1 MKRLKVGD
9 KLITIR
15 GIVIPVDW
23 DEKGSVVALAIST
36 PDEDEYFIDRDH
48 HKGKELLHF
57 IQEDVEVSGVV
68 REEDKKI
75 LNIQKYILKKGV
87 GSKENLLN

>member
-1 MKRLKVGD
+1 MKRLKVCD

-15 GIVIPVDW
+15 GIVIPVAW
-23 DEKGSVVALAIST
+23 DEKGKVVAAALST
-36 PDEDEYFIDRDH
+36 HTEDEYLIDPDY
-48 HKGKELLHF
+48 KGKELLHH
-57 IQEDVEVSGVV
+57 IQEEVEVSGVV

>member
-1 MKRLKVGD
+1 MGD

-48 HKGKELLHF
+48 HKGKELLHL
-57 IQEDVEVSGVV
+57 IQEELEVSGVV
-68 REEDKKI
+68 REEEDKKI
-75 LNIQKYILKKGV
+75 LTIQKYILKKGV

>member
-1 MKRLKVGD
+1 VGD
-9 KLITIR
+9 TLITIR

-68 REEDKKI
+68 REDEDKK
-75 LNIQKYILKKGV
+75 
-87 GSKENLLN
+87 

>member
-1 MKRLKVGD
+1 MGD

-23 DEKGSVVALAIST
+23 DEKGNPVAVSIST
-36 PDEDEYFIDRDH
+36 HQEDEYFIDKDY
-48 HKGKELLHF
+48 HKGKELLHS
-57 IQEDVEVSGVV
+57 IQEEVEVSGVV
-68 REEDKKI
+68 REDEDKKI
-75 LNIQKYILKKGV
+75 ISVQKYILKKAV